1 MPPPPSEPYLTPRGL
16 PSQSSTELVP
26 AELSSETMHSVAL
39 DRITLHTA
47 DRQKSRES
55 IEETSTSSVLNL
67 QGTRQLRE
75 TCLSFV
81 SSLPRSCLS
90 FLALAVLASLANC
103 VHGATL
109 IAVGASCLSDEHHTA
124 EHQRQMNAN
133 FVFYGTSQARPPLH
147 ALHVLRLLYSLHS
160 LGLLR
165 HARSCSSG
173 YYLSYSLHTYYTL
186 YLLTILTYLL
196 CS

>member
-1 MPPPPSEPYLTPRGL
+1 MPPPPSDPYLTPRGSM

-26 AELSSETMHSVAL
+26 SELSSETMHSVAL
-39 DRITLHTA
+39 DRISLRPTVHA
-47 DRQKSRES
+47 QSRES
-55 IEETSTSSVLNL
+55 IESSIVLNL

-109 IAVGASCLSDEHHTA
+109 IAVGASCLAESDSTVEQ
-124 EHQRQMNAN
+124 QRQMNAN